1 MGNGTPEDN
10 AFLMGRIQQQLENI
24 YKLIY
29 RVPNNIWA
37 KIAPKPKT
45 LGEHT
50 EHYFGGILCPECAA
64 QRALDIGITLHF
76 IAEEWNDDI

>member
-1 MGNGTPEDN
+1 MTRMYGDKCDDCGH
-10 AFLMGRIQQQLENI
+10 I

-45 LGEHT
+45 LGEYT

-64 QRALDIGITLHF
+64 RKALDIGITLHF
-76 IAEEWNDDI
+76 VAEEWEG